1 MTTTTLATGRSR
13 SISELYAE
21 VQQFYAGQV
30 RLLDTMQADAFA
42 DSFTED
48 GVFDHRPGADP
59 LVGRAAISAAIRAY
73 QETKHAV
80 DPVQRRHWF
89 NMVQVFPQ
97 DDGSIRTEYYAVVY
111 QTRPNVSEPLV
122 GPSCFVTDVLEF
134 EGDELRTRFRKVSPD
149 YEV

>member
-1 MTTTTLATGRSR
+1 MTISALATDRSR
-13 SISELYAE
+13 DVSALYAQ

-30 RLLDTMQADAFA
+30 RTLDEMRADAFA
-42 DSFTED
+42 ASFTED
-48 GVFDHRPGADP
+48 GVFDHRPGAEP
-59 LVGRAAISAAIRAY
+59 LVGHAAISGAVRAY

-122 GPSCFVTDVLEF
+122 GPSCSVTDVLVLED
-134 EGDELRTRFRKVSPD
+134 GELRTKFRKVSPD
-149 YEV
+149 HAV